1 MADSVLITKIVV
13 LVLFFTVTMLCGL
26 LPVMLL
32 RLARFGTKR
41 FQTGRMGAL
50 LSALRRRGD
59 LLVSCVMCLGAG
71 VLLATI
77 FTHMI
82 AESREVFAEIEKAG
96 LLPELDLPLSEL
108 FLCAGFFLVFFIE
121 EMAHTFMK
129 HGRRRKHRRAAAA
142 AEAAEAGEK
151 TNDDPSTGSE
161 EEEHA
166 HGAAGHSHVVDIGG
180 QHAFRAYLIVI
191 ALSVHSV
198 FEGFAAAFEDSAR
211 EVWLFF
217 AAIMAHKAIV
227 SFCIGE
233 QLLTAKRSKCFVITN
248 LCIFSMATPLGVL
261 LGLLVASPELQG
273 GASLLATGILQG
285 LAAGTIL
292 YVTFFELL
300 GPEQHKPGSGLIKF
314 FAMLLGFA
322 LMLVIHHSA
331 GHSHSHGG
339 HAHAVG
345 AHGHG
350 HHGHGA
356 MAHGHGHGAS
366 GDQHS
371 DVTKRVQD
379 AIHAYDHDYQGDQPD
394 QSEHHDHDHDHNHD
408 HHDHSKESQH
418 SEHKHKSGHDH
429 DHDHDHSQKATP
441 SGASEASV
449 VPSTDRKHTGNSG
462 HDHSDH
468 SNHDHS
474 SHDSNHHSHNQ
485 DNPSSNNNHSN
496 DGHDHSHH
504 DHDHSSPVN
513 DHSISEN
520 SGHSDHHD
528 HSADHAHS
536 DQPSQSGEGEE
547 EQYDTTYELFD
558 SDGATENPVDVRT
571 VPDGTAKD
579 HPKDELHHFHADGH
593 DHLGPLSNDTVGQM
607 PDHDHSDHTGHDHF
621 DHAPKNVDQNHP
633 KHDGHDHTELGGKNG
648 TSHSDTDHPGHAAHD
663 HSDHSSHEH
672 SGPADQHPGPPS
684 ETTDRPT
691 SADLA

>member
-151 TNDDPSTGSE
+151 TNDDP
-161 EEEHA
+161 
-166 HGAAGHSHVVDIGG
+166 HVVDIGG

-345 AHGHG
+345 AH
-350 HHGHGA
+350 
-356 MAHGHGHGAS
+356 
-366 GDQHS
+366 
-371 DVTKRVQD
+371 
-379 AIHAYDHDYQGDQPD
+379 
-394 QSEHHDHDHDHNHD
+394 
-408 HHDHSKESQH
+408 
-418 SEHKHKSGHDH
+418 
-429 DHDHDHSQKATP
+429 
-441 SGASEASV
+441 EA
-449 VPSTDRKHTGNSG
+449 
-462 HDHSDH
+462 
-468 SNHDHS
+468 
-474 SHDSNHHSHNQ
+474 
-485 DNPSSNNNHSN
+485 
-496 DGHDHSHH
+496 
-504 DHDHSSPVN
+504 
-513 DHSISEN
+513 
-520 SGHSDHHD
+520 
-528 HSADHAHS
+528 
-536 DQPSQSGEGEE
+536 
-547 EQYDTTYELFD
+547 
-558 SDGATENPVDVRT
+558 
-571 VPDGTAKD
+571 
-579 HPKDELHHFHADGH
+579 
-593 DHLGPLSNDTVGQM
+593 
-607 PDHDHSDHTGHDHF
+607 
-621 DHAPKNVDQNHP
+621 
-633 KHDGHDHTELGGKNG
+633 
-648 TSHSDTDHPGHAAHD
+648 
-663 HSDHSSHEH
+663 
-672 SGPADQHPGPPS
+672 
-684 ETTDRPT
+684 TDRPT